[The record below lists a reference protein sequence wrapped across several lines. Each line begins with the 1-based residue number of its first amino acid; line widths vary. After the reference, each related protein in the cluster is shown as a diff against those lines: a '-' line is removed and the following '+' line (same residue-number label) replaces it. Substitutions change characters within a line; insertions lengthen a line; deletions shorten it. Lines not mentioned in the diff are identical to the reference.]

1 MQILVADD
9 ESKVR
14 SALKFILH
22 QVPNVVIIDEAEDFR
37 QLVAMVRQDKPD
49 LVLLDWELPGLTV
62 QEPII
67 EILRSIC
74 ADIKIIILSGDIHAR
89 KDALEAGANS
99 FICKSDPPEKL
110 LESIHVCLTL

>member
-1 MQILVADD
+1 MRILVADD

-14 SALKFILH
+14 SALKCILH
-22 QVPNVVIIDEAEDFR
+22 QDHNIKIIDEAEDSR

-49 LVLLDWELPGLTV
+49 LVLLDWELPGLAM

-67 EILRSIC
+67 EVLRSIC
-74 ADIKIIILSGDIHAR
+74 ADLKIIILSGDIHAR
-89 KDALEAGANS
+89 KDALGAGANS

-110 LESIHVCLTL
+110 LESIHACLTP